1 MTGNTGAVILSYNR
15 ADSKI
20 YVLDAVNM
28 TEPNPMKIRALI
40 EEWVTKYRP
49 QELRIEIN
57 AHQKAYALDDELR
70 QWLAAYGTTLNSH
83 FTGKNKWDTSFGV
96 ASMASLFG
104 TIRDG
109 RFQDNNIIE
118 LPSNEGSEGLK
129 TLVQQLITWKP
140 DTRNPTDTVMALW
153 FAVIRVRELMQQS
166 SRVGQY
172 QNNRWAT
179 RAQKAQR
186 GSIQLDEAFAEQWV
200 ETYG

>member
-1 MTGNTGAVILSYNR
+1 M
-15 ADSKI
+15 I

-28 TEPNPMKIRALI
+28 TDPNPMKIRALI
-40 EEWVTKYRP
+40 EEWVQKYRP

-70 QWLAAYGTTLNSH
+70 QWLGMYGCQLNSH

-109 RFQDNNIIE
+109 RFQDNNMIE

-129 TLVQQLITWKP
+129 ALVQQLITWKP
-140 DTRNPTDTVMALW
+140 DTRNATDCVMALW
-153 FAVIRVRELMQQS
+153 FAVIRIREIMQQS
-166 SRVGQY
+166 SQSAKWM
-172 QNNRWAT
+172 QNRWAT
-179 RAQKAQR
+179 RAQKSQR
-186 GSIQLDEAFAEQWV
+186 AAINLEEAFAEQWSNV
-200 ETYG
+200 YG